1 MGWWAD
7 GLVSRY
13 AKRIADLGAERVNII
28 VNICSF
34 IIGGRREGTLALP
47 YGWCERL
54 LEDAFQALEEAVYGL
69 FCALGREGVGEAYPV
84 LACV

>member
-1 MGWWAD
+1 
-7 GLVSRY
+7 
-13 AKRIADLGAERVNII
+13 
-28 VNICSF
+28 
-34 IIGGRREGTLALP
+34 LALP

-84 LACV
+84 LARV